1 MVIPRPDMPSSSS
14 SATDHI
20 PALGSL
26 HTRGRLGGV
35 RPLCPLRRCL
45 DPVLASLLPL
55 TGGDI
60 GMITGSVRGTADF
73 GLGRMTLMIGSGLSA
88 YL

>member
-1 MVIPRPDMPSSSS
+1 MPSSSS

-35 RPLCPLRRCL
+35 RSLFPLRLCL

-55 TGGDI
+55 IGGDI
-60 GMITGSVRGTADF
+60 GMIIGSVDGAGGFR
-73 GLGRMTLMIGSGLSA
+73 LGRMALMIGSGSSA